1 MRRVLALAAGLALA
15 VPASLAAAEGGPSA
29 QGVLKGAE
37 EAQLSSEM
45 PGRITRMA
53 EEGETFRKGDTLVE
67 FSCDMLRAE
76 EDMARAAE
84 QGARAQLDNQRR
96 LEAVKSAGALDLAM
110 AEARLSE
117 AQARSRAAAAKG
129 RLCRVLAPY
138 DGVVLKRDAKPH
150 ESVNLM
156 APLLK
161 VARRG
166 TLEITIIAPAAWL
179 PQIKTGMPFTF
190 TAASTGQKADG
201 KLTRLGASVDPAS
214 QTTEL
219 RGEVAADTGG
229 ALKPGMAGS
238 VTFKAP

>member
-1 MRRVLALAAGLALA
+1 MRALRALLAGMAVALPAA
-15 VPASLAAAEGGPSA
+15 VMAAEGGPSA

-84 QGARAQLDNQRR
+84 QGARAQLENQRR

-129 RLCRVLAPY
+129 RLCRVTAPY
-138 DGVVLKRDAKPH
+138 DGIVLKRDAKPH

-161 VARRG
+161 VAKRG

-179 PQIKTGMPFTF
+179 PQLKPGQAFTF
-190 TAASTGQKADG
+190 AAASTGQKAEG

-219 RGEVAADTGG
+219 RGEIAAESSG
-229 ALKPGMAGS
+229 LKPGMAGS